1 MPVPAPILV
10 DERLLEGSADVAPQ
24 ESEVAP
30 QES

>member
-1 MPVPAPILV
+1 MPVAAPILV
-10 DERLLEGSADVAPQ
+10 DERLLEASGDVAPQ